1 MRCKYSVALKSICYF
16 NLYILCFVMNVAES
30 SFSRHMSLDCLQTV
44 VVTPGMQ
51 EHSNV
56 D

>member
-1 MRCKYSVALKSICYF
+1 MLRKYSVALKSICYF
-16 NLYILCFVMNVAES
+16 NLFILCFVMNVAES
-30 SFSRHMSLDCLQTV
+30 SFSRRMSLDCLQTV